1 MQKWKCSLDA
11 IGPQP
16 CEFSQFQS
24 NSKRWHSLP
33 TGGDGTNSWAWSFH
47 AEEHQW
53 KSCQCTNA
61 TCVIMH
67 YGPARELNVHFSR
80 CSRLSRFWRKNSRYP
95 PEIQILKKN
104 SLLDWMRFCK
114 QILLSRVKIS
124 WEKLNFSSNSGEKS
138 YFAVWLC
145 FAERESI
152 LKRQFCVVE
161 QYSNFSQQMDFG
173 DSILKHTIFILELDI
188 RTPLCG
194 GDIFSFLGQKKNKT
208 EIGMWMVI
216 GKFLVT

>member
-1 MQKWKCSLDA
+1 MNTKFELNQKDWRRLWHTCLAIAGNSFRYIPDPWTAMQSYTEVGQEDLDFLRCKSESA
-11 IGPQP
+11 V
-16 CEFSQFQS
+16 EMQS
-24 NSKRWHSLP
+24 VPSPLSFLSFNLFSKRWHSLP

-124 WEKLNFSSNSGEKS
+124 WEK
-138 YFAVWLC
+138 
-145 FAERESI
+145 
-152 LKRQFCVVE
+152 
-161 QYSNFSQQMDFG
+161 
-173 DSILKHTIFILELDI
+173 T
-188 RTPLCG
+188 
-194 GDIFSFLGQKKNKT
+194 
-208 EIGMWMVI
+208 
-216 GKFLVT
+216 